1 VGVPGS
7 GVRSEEIL
15 IAVAVDRDKV
25 LQAAQKLV
33 EKKRYDKAVVEYQ
46 KLVAD
51 DPKDVRTLL
60 KIGDL
65 FLKMEQHV
73 DAITTYERV
82 GQFYS
87 TQGFALKAIAVYKQ
101 IREIIHKH
109 VPHMEDRFGYIV
121 PKLAEIYT
129 QLNLTSDALATYD
142 EVATRLQ
149 RAGRD
154 RDAIDIFKKIV
165 DLDPQN
171 PLPYLRLAEA
181 FVRVRDLD
189 NAITRFGTA
198 AEILLKLGRRDDALK
213 VVERLLQHRADP
225 RFARTAAEIYL
236 ERAQPADAMAAL
248 TKLQISFKDN
258 PKDLETLALL
268 ARAFDKLGQPAK
280 AIEVQ
285 KESARIAK
293 DAGKTDQFVALV
305 TSLALRAPN
314 DEGVRAL
321 VAQKAALSAGTG
333 PTPPPPSV
341 AVPSATASAPMSV
354 DPRSSIDI
362 EVDEVVVEEE
372 ESVNSEAPFALRP
385 SYGQV
390 AIPVAPAS
398 TSGAPKPAAALD
410 PAQRL
415 RQIIAQAEA
424 FRRNKDYDQAVAL
437 LIEAVDEL
445 PASRELRERLCDT
458 LIEAG
463 EQDEAIR
470 QMLGF
475 ARWLSGGGDVD
486 SAAQLL
492 DEILLLE
499 PEQAEAIAMLREL
512 GYAVGPEAYGDAG
525 APAAPASMPAAAPP
539 PSAHPYPGAGGSG
552 PYDPNA
558 PLPSYDLEEISAV
571 EVLSH
576 RPGPPSHAPRAAF
589 TPSQLDDPFGN
600 DAPLPSFDI
609 EEAPAFMAL
618 PSLTPA
624 AQPSYAP
631 PAQPSYAPPAQPSY
645 APPGQPSYAPPAQ
658 PPYAA
663 PDQPSYAPAPS
674 PSIPP
679 YAARLSEP
687 PAQLDEE
694 ALEEVEF
701 FASHGMFDEARAL
714 LDEQLARLPN
724 NRLLLERKRE
734 LEAQATGDG
743 SGTRAVPRPSA
754 PPQNGAEDRSFDI
767 AASLDAL
774 DALDAGPPP
783 QVYAQPESDQVS
795 VESVFEQFKAG
806 VAAQIS
812 ESDAATHYD
821 LGVAY
826 KEMGL
831 YTDAISEFELA
842 SRDPGRECVCQ
853 SMVGMI
859 YLQLGNVEAGIDA
872 FIRGL
877 HASVKTREQELALTY
892 EIGDSYE
899 SLRATDQA
907 LYYFQ
912 RVARID
918 PGYADMRGSVS
929 ERIRRLE
936 PARPVAAPRVAVG
949 AESMGDEFDA
959 ALDDLLDDKLP

>member
-1 VGVPGS
+1 MGVPACGNC
-7 GVRSEEIL
+7 SEEIL

-87 TQGFALKAIAVYKQ
+87 AQGFALKAIAVYKQ

-181 FVRVRDLD
+181 FVRVRDVD
-189 NAITRFGTA
+189 NAIQRFGTA

-268 ARAFDKLGQPAK
+268 ARAFDKLGQPTK

-293 DAGKTDQFVALV
+293 EAGKTDQFVALV
-305 TSLALRAPN
+305 AALAVRAPN

-321 VAQKAALSAGTG
+321 VAQRAALSSEAPG
-333 PTPPPPSV
+333 PTPAPSSVSVTGPASV
-341 AVPSATASAPMSV
+341 APHSV

-362 EVDEVVVEEE
+362 EVDEEMVIDEDEPVP
-372 ESVNSEAPFALRP
+372 SEAPFALRP
-385 SYGQV
+385 TYGQV
-390 AIPVAPAS
+390 ALPVAPAS
-398 TSGAPKPAAALD
+398 SNGAARPAAPID

-415 RQIIAQAEA
+415 RQVIAQAEA
-424 FRRNKDYDQAVAL
+424 LRRNKDYDQAVAL
-437 LIEAVDEL
+437 LVEAIDEI
-445 PASRELRERLCDT
+445 PSSRELRERLCDM

-475 ARWLSGGGDVD
+475 ARWLSGEGDVD
-486 SAAQLL
+486 GAAQLL

-499 PEQAEAIAMLREL
+499 PEQAEAIGMLREL
-512 GYAVGPEAYGDAG
+512 GYAVGPENYGDA
-525 APAAPASMPAAAPP
+525 APAGPASLPAAAPSP
-539 PSAHPYPGAGGSG
+539 ASSTYPSAGGSSG
-552 PYDPNA
+552 YDPNA

-576 RPGPPSHAPRAAF
+576 RPGPASHAPRGF
-589 TPSQLDDPFGN
+589 TASQLDDPFGT

-609 EEAPAFMAL
+609 EEAPSFMAL
-618 PSLTPA
+618 PSMIP
-624 AQPSYAP
+624 AP
-631 PAQPSYAPPAQPSY
+631 PPSLSPPAPTHSIPAPP
-645 APPGQPSYAPPAQ
+645 
-658 PPYAA
+658 
-663 PDQPSYAPAPS
+663 

-679 YAARLSEP
+679 YAARISEP

-734 LEAQATGDG
+734 IEAQATGDG

-754 PPQNGAEDRSFDI
+754 PPQSVGEDRSFDI

-783 QVYAQPESDQVS
+783 QVYAQPDSEQIS

-859 YLQLGNVEAGIDA
+859 YLQLGNVDAGIDA

-899 SLRATDQA
+899 ARRATDQA

-918 PGYADMRGSVS
+918 PGYADMRGSVA

-936 PARPVAAPRVAVG
+936 PSRPMAAPRVAAVANG
-949 AESMGDEFDA
+949 ESMGDEFDA

>member
-1 VGVPGS
+1 M
-7 GVRSEEIL
+7 
-15 IAVAVDRDKV
+15 AVDRDKV

-65 FLKMEQHV
+65 YLKMEQHV

-181 FVRVRDLD
+181 YVRVRDVD

-213 VVERLLQHRADP
+213 VVERLLQHRPDP

-293 DAGKTDQFVALV
+293 ESGKTDQFVALV
-305 TSLALRAPN
+305 AALATRAPN

-321 VAQKAALSAGTG
+321 MAQRAALSSAQVV
-333 PTPPPPSV
+333 PTPTPAPVSVAAPSV
-341 AVPSATASAPMSV
+341 QVPPSV
-354 DPRSSIDI
+354 DPRASIDI
-362 EVDEVVVEEE
+362 EVDEVMIEEE
-372 ESVNSEAPFALRP
+372 PSASSEAPFALRP
-385 SYGQV
+385 SYGQI
-390 AIPVAPAS
+390 ALPVAAPSPAA
-398 TSGAPKPAAALD
+398 GAPGTKPAVALD
-410 PAQRL
+410 PQQRL
-415 RQIIAQAEA
+415 RQVLAQAEA
-424 FRRNKDYDQAVAL
+424 LRRNKDYDQAVGL
-437 LIEAVDEL
+437 LVEAVAEL
-445 PASRELRERLCDT
+445 PSARELRERLCDL

-463 EQDEAIR
+463 DQDEAIR

-475 ARWLSGGGDVD
+475 AHWLSGNGDVD
-486 SAAQLL
+486 GAAQLL

-499 PEQAEAIAMLREL
+499 PEQPEAIAMLRQL
-512 GYAVGPEAYGDAG
+512 GYAVGPEAYEEEQ
-525 APAAPASMPAAAPP
+525 APAPVPSVPAAAPP
-539 PSAHPYPGAGGSG
+539 AAPSAPASAVQTYPSAGSS

-576 RPGPPSHAPRAAF
+576 RPGPPTQAPRFAAN
-589 TPSQLDDPFGN
+589 QLDDPFGS

-609 EEAPAFMAL
+609 EDAPPFGTAPAY
-618 PSLTPA
+618 PSV
-624 AQPSYAP
+624 
-631 PAQPSYAPPAQPSY
+631 
-645 APPGQPSYAPPAQ
+645 
-658 PPYAA
+658 
-663 PDQPSYAPAPS
+663 APAPYTPS
-674 PSIPP
+674 IPAPPPSIPP
-679 YAARLSEP
+679 YVARISEP

-714 LDEQLARLPN
+714 LDEQLAKLPN

-734 LEAQATGDG
+734 LEAQATGATGDE
-743 SGTRAVPRPSA
+743 SGARAVPRPSA
-754 PPQNGAEDRSFDI
+754 APQSATVEDRSFDI

-783 QVYAQPESDQVS
+783 EAEPSTDGDQVS

-831 YTDAISEFELA
+831 YSDAISEFELA

-899 SLRATDQA
+899 ALRATDQA

-918 PGYADMRGSVS
+918 PGYADLRGSVAD
-929 ERIRRLE
+929 RIRRLD
-936 PARPVAAPRVAVG
+936 PPRGAVAPRVAVG

>member
-1 VGVPGS
+1 
-7 GVRSEEIL
+7 
-15 IAVAVDRDKV
+15 VAVDRDKV

-87 TQGFALKAIAVYKQ
+87 AQGFALKAIAVYKQ

-181 FVRVRDLD
+181 FVRVRDVD

-268 ARAFDKLGQPAK
+268 ARAFDKLGQPTK

-293 DAGKTDQFVALV
+293 EAGKTDQFVALV
-305 TSLALRAPN
+305 ASLAVRAPN

-321 VAQKAALSAGTG
+321 MAQRAALSSAAPAPTPAPAPASVAAPASTG
-333 PTPPPPSV
+333 PIT
-341 AVPSATASAPMSV
+341 V

-362 EVDEVVVEEE
+362 EVDEEMVIDEDEPVA
-372 ESVNSEAPFALRP
+372 SEAPFALRP
-385 SYGQV
+385 SYGGV
-390 AIPVAPAS
+390 ALPVAPPS
-398 TSGAPKPAAALD
+398 RPSAPVD

-415 RQIIAQAEA
+415 RQVIAQAEG
-424 FRRNKDYDQAVAL
+424 FRRNKDYDQAIAVL
-437 LIEAVDEL
+437 VEAIDEI
-445 PASRELRERLCDT
+445 PGSRELRERLCDT

-475 ARWLSGGGDVD
+475 ARWLGGEGDVEG
-486 SAAQLL
+486 AAQLL

-499 PEQAEAIAMLREL
+499 PEQAEAIGLLREL
-512 GYAVGPEAYGDAG
+512 GYAVGPESYAE
-525 APAAPASMPAAAPP
+525 APAPSIPAAAAPT
-539 PSAHPYPGAGGSG
+539 SAAYPGAGGSG
-552 PYDPNA
+552 GGYDPNA

-576 RPGPPSHAPRAAF
+576 RPGPPSHAPRGF
-589 TPSQLDDPFGN
+589 TASQLDDPFGT

-618 PSLTPA
+618 PSMIP
-624 AQPSYAP
+624 AP
-631 PAQPSYAPPAQPSY
+631 PPSLSPPAPTPSIPAPP
-645 APPGQPSYAPPAQ
+645 
-658 PPYAA
+658 
-663 PDQPSYAPAPS
+663 

-679 YAARLSEP
+679 YAARISEP

-734 LEAQATGDG
+734 IEAQATGDG

-754 PPQNGAEDRSFDI
+754 PPQNGGEDRSFDI

-783 QVYAQPESDQVS
+783 QVYAQPDSEQVS

-859 YLQLGNVEAGIDA
+859 YLQLGNVDAGIDA

-899 SLRATDQA
+899 ARRATDQA

-929 ERIRRLE
+929 DRIRRLE
-936 PARPVAAPRVAVG
+936 PVRPMPAPRIAVANG
-949 AESMGDEFDA
+949 ETLGDEFDA